1 MTSRRYYALDGIR
14 GLALLNMITYH
25 AVWDLVYLFDI
36 HLQWYQSEG
45 AYIWQQCI
53 CWTFIFLSGFCEPLG
68 KKKLKR
74 GVTVFS
80 LGFLIV
86 VTTLIALPQNRVRFG
101 VLTLIGS
108 CMLLMIPAEKILQ
121 KCRPA
126 YGLIFSITLF
136 LFTKNINQG
145 YLGFA
150 NWNPLSLPDSWY
162 HNFVTTYLGFPMPG
176 FHSTDY
182 FSLLPWF
189 FLYTA
194 GYFAYRFF
202 AHFKLL
208 KHLESSKVKLLE
220 WFGQHSLGL
229 YMIHQP
235 LLYFLFATVFAL

>member
-1 MTSRRYYALDGIR
+1 MKSGRYFALDGIR
-14 GLALLNMITYH
+14 GLALLNMIAYH
-25 AVWDLVYLFDI
+25 AVWDLVYLFGFN
-36 HLQWYQSEG
+36 LQWYQSEG

-53 CWTFIFLSGFCEPLG
+53 CQTFIFLSGFCEPLG

-74 GVTVFS
+74 GITVFG
-80 LGFLIV
+80 LGFLV
-86 VTTLIALPQNRVRFG
+86 VAATLIAMPQSRVRFG

-108 CMLLMIPAEKILQ
+108 CMLLMIPSEKVLQ

-126 YGLIFSITLF
+126 YGLLFSIALF
-136 LFTKNINQG
+136 LLTRNINQG

-150 NWNPLSLPDSWY
+150 NWNLLPLPDNWY

-182 FSLLPWF
+182 FSLLPWV

-194 GYFAYRFF
+194 GYFTHRLF
-202 AHFKLL
+202 AHHKLL
-208 KHLESSKVKLLE
+208 THLESSRAKPLE
-220 WFGQHSLGL
+220 WFGRHSLGL

-235 LLYFLFATVFAL
+235 LLYFLFSALFAV